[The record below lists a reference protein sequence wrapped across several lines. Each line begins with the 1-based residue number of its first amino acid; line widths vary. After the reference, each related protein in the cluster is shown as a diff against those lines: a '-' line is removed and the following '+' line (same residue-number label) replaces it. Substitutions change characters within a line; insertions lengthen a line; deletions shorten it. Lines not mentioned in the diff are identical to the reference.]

1 MSRTTRVTIT
11 ASAVTL
17 LCLGASLAASP
28 QVIAETLG
36 RRVLTFAPLDPSTYP
51 GRADQAAP
59 RALDTSTAPRQQSIM
74 SADGTWSPATLV
86 TVNEATPPDA
96 EAPVFGIAGSEASA
110 PPRQT
115 PPTQA
120 EDQEPDAPQPA
131 EVASPSED
139 LTEEAGQQRPEPE
152 ETEPE
157 KTETAPPAD
166 QDDPVAPEVDTPDSV
181 TVIVNKLRPLPED
194 FVPEDLVELSAE
206 FSQDTHELR
215 AEAAEA
221 TEQLFAAARE
231 DGIELRVISAYRS
244 FAYQQELYEGYA
256 AQHGTDRTNEMSARP
271 GHSEHQTGLAI
282 DVDTPDGAH
291 TLYQSFGDTQAGQW
305 LAAHAHHF
313 GFVIRYPQDAHEV
326 TGFQYEPWHLRYF
339 GEDYARHIMDGS
351 GVAETE
357 FDLVPAPDYA
367 P

>member
-17 LCLGASLAASP
+17 LCLGASLSVSP

-36 RRVLTFAPLDPSTYP
+36 RQVDTFSPLDPSTYP
-51 GRADQAAP
+51 GRGDQAPP
-59 RALDTSTAPRQQSIM
+59 RALDASTAPRQQSTM
-74 SADGTWSPATLV
+74 SADGSWSSDEPRNGDE
-86 TVNEATPPDA
+86 TVPPDA

-110 PPRQT
+110 QPRQT
-115 PPTQA
+115 SPTP
-120 EDQEPDAPQPA
+120 DDTQESNAPQPT
-131 EVASPSED
+131 EVASPA
-139 LTEEAGQQRPEPE
+139 EEVTDDAAQERAEPE
-152 ETEPE
+152 ETE
-157 KTETAPPAD
+157 TAEPAD
-166 QDDPVAPEVDTPDSV
+166 QDDPVAPDVDTPDSV

-194 FVPEDLVELSAE
+194 FVPQDLVELPTE
-206 FSQDTHELR
+206 FGQDRYELR

-231 DGIELRVISAYRS
+231 AGIDLRVISAYRS

-271 GHSEHQTGLAI
+271 GHSEHQTGLAL

-305 LAAHAHHF
+305 LAEHAHHY
-313 GFVIRYPQDAHEV
+313 GFVIRYPQGAHEV

-339 GEDYARHIMDGS
+339 GKNHAQHIMEGS